1 MNLNNCY
8 SKNFIDKCLTLKFL
22 FVSLIAVIAVIYFG
36 NNNIIPAFSQELP
49 SIDDPSLKLDLV
61 MDGLQSPTS
70 MAFLTDDSILITH
83 KEGTISK
90 LDLNNPTSLQPILE
104 LNNVNSKNERGLLGI
119 AINNAILSDSR
130 TKTNQT
136 GEFDVFLFV
145 TETSTQ
151 LGQEMQE
158 TSAVESGSDELRNR
172 VYKYTSDGESL
183 SNPKIILDLPAG
195 PGTNHQGGKVK
206 IGPDNQLYTIVG
218 ELQREGQLQNIKD
231 GPAPDDSGVIF
242 RVNPSDGSP
251 SDNNPFIEIDNTS
264 NNNNNSDSN
273 PLSKYYAYGIR
284 NSFGMDFDPLTGK
297 LWNAENGQDLY
308 DEINLVEPGFNSG
321 WKLVMGPISGSTG
334 ITENDLALFQ
344 GSKYADPLL
353 SWEQSRGVTDLEFFK
368 SNGLGQKYEN
378 NIFVG
383 DITRGNLFFFE
394 VNENRN
400 GLQFDNNPDIANDL
414 IVSTEDEISSITLG
428 SGFKGITDIETGP
441 DGDLYILTYSRADG
455 GQGALYRISNSMET
469 TPAS

>member
-1 MNLNNCY
+1 MNRMDCY
-8 SKNFIDKCLTLKFL
+8 SKNSINKCLTLKYL
-22 FVSLIAVIAVIYFG
+22 FISLAVIAVTYFC
-36 NNNIIPAFSQELP
+36 NHITPPAFSQELP
-49 SIDDPSLKLDLV
+49 SINDPSLKLDLV

-70 MAFLTDDSILITH
+70 MAFLADNSILITH
-83 KEGTISK
+83 KEGSISK
-90 LDLNNPTSLQPILE
+90 LDLNKPTTTSLQPILQ

-119 AINNAILSDSR
+119 VTNNNIIDDSR
-130 TKTNQT
+130 TSTNST
-136 GEFDVFLFV
+136 EEFDVFLFV
-145 TETSTQ
+145 TEIGTQ
-151 LGQEMQE
+151 LDPEVQE
-158 TSAVESGSDELRNR
+158 TTAVSSNDELRNR
-172 VYKYTSDGESL
+172 VYKFTWDGESL
-183 SNPKIILDLPAG
+183 LNPKIILDLPAG

-218 ELQREGQLQNIKD
+218 ELQREGHLQNIHE
-231 GPAPDDSGVIF
+231 GPEPDDSGVIF

-251 SDNNPFIEIDNTS
+251 SDNNPFIQMEGND
-264 NNNNNSDSN
+264 N

-284 NSFGMDFDPLTGK
+284 NSFGMDFDPITGK
-297 LWNAENGQDLY
+297 LWNAENGQDVY

-321 WKLVMGPISGSTG
+321 WKLVMGPIASSTG
-334 ITENDLALFQ
+334 ITENDLVAVQ

-400 GLQFDNNPDIANDL
+400 GLQFDNNPEIANDL
-414 IVSTEDEISSITLG
+414 VVSTEDEISSITFG

-441 DGDLYILTYSRADG
+441 EGDLYILTYSRADAG
-455 GQGALYRISNSMET
+455 EGALYKISNSTET
-469 TPAS
+469 APASE

>member
-1 MNLNNCY
+1 MNLNNY
-8 SKNFIDKCLTLKFL
+8 YAKNSINKCLTLNYL
-22 FVSLIAVIAVIYFG
+22 FVTSVVVIAAFYFG
-36 NNNIIPAFSQELP
+36 NNIIPAFSQELP

-70 MAFLTDDSILITH
+70 MAFLTDNSILITH

-90 LDLNNPTSLQPILE
+90 LDLNAPTSLQPILE

-119 AINNAILSDSR
+119 AINNNILGDTSR
-130 TKTNQT
+130 TGINQT
-136 GEFDVFLFV
+136 GEFDAYVFV
-145 TETSTQ
+145 TETGTQ
-151 LGQEMQE
+151 SGQEMQE
-158 TSAVESGSDELRNR
+158 TTAVSSSNDELRNR
-172 VYKYTSDGESL
+172 VYKYTWNGESL
-183 SNPKIILDLPAG
+183 SNPKIILDLPVG

-218 ELQREGQLQNIKD
+218 ELQREGQLQNIND

-242 RVNPSDGSP
+242 RVDPSDGSP
-251 SDNNPFIEIDNTS
+251 SNNNPFIEIDDNT
-264 NNNNNSDSN
+264 NSDNN

-284 NSFGMDFDPLTGK
+284 NSFGMDFDPVTGK

-321 WKLVMGPISGSTG
+321 WKLVMGPISGSAG
-334 ITENDLALFQ
+334 ITENDLVVFQ
-344 GSKYADPLL
+344 GSKYAEPLL

-368 SNGLGQKYEN
+368 SNGLGLKYEN

-400 GLQFDNNPDIANDL
+400 GLQFNNNPDIANDL
-414 IVSTEDEISSITLG
+414 VVSTEDEISSITLG

-455 GQGALYRISNSMET
+455 GQGALYRISNNTET
-469 TPAS
+469 TSVS

>member
-1 MNLNNCY
+1 MNGIDCY
-8 SKNFIDKCLTLKFL
+8 SKNSINKCLTLKYL
-22 FVSLIAVIAVIYFG
+22 FVSLAVIAVTYFG
-36 NNNIIPAFSQELP
+36 NHITPPAFSQELP
-49 SIDDPSLKLDLV
+49 SINDPSLKLDLV

-70 MAFLTDDSILITH
+70 MAFLADNSILITH
-83 KEGTISK
+83 KEGSISK
-90 LDLNNPTSLQPILE
+90 LDLNNPTTTSLQPILQ

-119 AINNAILSDSR
+119 ATNNNIFDDSR
-130 TKTNQT
+130 TSTNST

-145 TETSTQ
+145 TETGTQ
-151 LGQEMQE
+151 LDQEVQE
-158 TSAVESGSDELRNR
+158 TTAVSSNDELRNR
-172 VYKYTSDGESL
+172 VYKFTWDGESL
-183 SNPKIILDLPAG
+183 LNPKIILDLPAG

-206 IGPDNQLYTIVG
+206 IGPDNQLYTIIG
-218 ELQREGQLQNIKD
+218 ELQREGQLQNIHE
-231 GPAPDDSGVIF
+231 GPEPDDSGVIF

-251 SDNNPFIEIDNTS
+251 SDNNPFIQMGGYG
-264 NNNNNSDSN
+264 N

-284 NSFGMDFDPLTGK
+284 NSFGMDFDPITGK
-297 LWNAENGQDLY
+297 LWNAENGQDVY

-321 WKLVMGPISGSTG
+321 WKLVMGPIASSTG
-334 ITENDLALFQ
+334 ITENDLVAVQ

-400 GLQFDNNPDIANDL
+400 GLQFDNNPEIANDL
-414 IVSTEDEISSITLG
+414 VVSTEDEISSITFG
-428 SGFKGITDIETGP
+428 SGFKGVTDIETGP
-441 DGDLYILTYSRADG
+441 EGDLYILTYSRADAG
-455 GQGALYRISNSMET
+455 EGALYKISNNT
-469 TPAS
+469 DTAPASE

>member
-1 MNLNNCY
+1 LNY
-8 SKNFIDKCLTLKFL
+8 L
-22 FVSLIAVIAVIYFG
+22 FVSLIVVVIAAFYFG
-36 NNNIIPAFSQELP
+36 NNIIPAFSQELP

-70 MAFLTDDSILITH
+70 MAFLTDNSILITH

-90 LDLNNPTSLQPILE
+90 LDLNAPTILQPILE

-119 AINNAILSDSR
+119 AINNSILGDYR
-130 TKTNQT
+130 LGINQT
-136 GEFDVFLFV
+136 REFDVFLFV
-145 TETSTQ
+145 TETGTQ
-151 LGQEMQE
+151 TSQEMQE
-158 TSAVESGSDELRNR
+158 TIAASSSNDELRNR
-172 VYKYTSDGESL
+172 VYKYTWDGESL

-218 ELQREGQLQNIKD
+218 ELQRDGQLQNIHD

-242 RVNPSDGSP
+242 RVDPSDGSP
-251 SDNNPFIEIDNTS
+251 SDNNPFIEIGDKGNS
-264 NNNNNSDSN
+264 NSN
-273 PLSKYYAYGIR
+273 PLTKYYAFGIR
-284 NSFGMDFDPLTGK
+284 NSFGMDFDPITGK

-321 WKLVMGPISGSTG
+321 WKLVMGPISSSTG
-334 ITENDLALFQ
+334 ITENDLVVFQ

-353 SWEQSRGVTDLEFFK
+353 NWEQSRGVTDLEFFK
-368 SNGLGQKYEN
+368 SNGLGKKYEN

-400 GLQFDNNPDIANDL
+400 GLQFNNNPDIANDL
-414 IVSTEDEISSITLG
+414 VVSTEDEISSITLG

-455 GQGALYRISNSMET
+455 GQGALYRISNDMGT
-469 TPAS
+469 TSVS